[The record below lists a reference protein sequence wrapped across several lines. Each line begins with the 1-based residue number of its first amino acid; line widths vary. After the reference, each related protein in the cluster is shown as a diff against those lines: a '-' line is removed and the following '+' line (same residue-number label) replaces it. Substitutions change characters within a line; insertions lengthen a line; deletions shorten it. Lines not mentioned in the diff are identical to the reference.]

1 MELIKG
7 KLFNRSPAVP
17 SRNHQQVSIALS
29 ALVWNHFRKDKCQVF
44 EAPFDVRLNR
54 TKQSDIQSTTVVQ
67 PDLCVICD
75 DDKLDTR
82 GCNGAPDL
90 VVEILSSGD
99 TKRAMKEKF
108 EVLEESGV
116 REYWLVNP
124 HDKNVII
131 YTLENDCFFG

>member
-1 MELIKG
+1 VELIKG

-99 TKRAMKEKF
+99 TKRAMKESLK
-108 EVLEESGV
+108 
-116 REYWLVNP
+116 Y
-124 HDKNVII
+124 
-131 YTLENDCFFG
+131 